1 MDNVEYSLP
10 YGWKKVGIKRKKKH
24 KYSCQN
30 WDFYVWSPCGKKFRS
45 SCEID
50 EFLADNPKV
59 KCDKE
64 LTNNKR
70 PEDFKTPTK
79 EKKYN
84 CSSKSKGT
92 LEDAGDNRTTSERK
106 RKLPNNSIE
115 NENSE
120 SISLQNQL
128 WAAKI
133 MVQKENLHLK
143 EEKLYEIP
151 CSDIKITTERKRK
164 QSEKEYSEI
173 ISEIHK
179 GEISENEEEIP
190 QPCNYCDKEFE
201 SRNAVNY
208 HKKIVHGIEKPFSCK
223 FCDKLFKLKHHL
235 DSHER
240 THTTEKPFS
249 CDLCEKSYT
258 QGHSLQ
264 LHKKKLHG
272 IIQVILYKSSSK
284 LSLLNTKYVVHHTL
298 ELLWQYRLWS

>member
-24 KYSCQN
+24 KHTSQN

-59 KCDKE
+59 KCNKE
-64 LTNNKR
+64 VTNNKR

-79 EKKYN
+79 ERKIN
-84 CSSKSKGT
+84 FSSKPKET
-92 LEDAGDNRTTSERK
+92 MEHAGDNRTTSERK
-106 RKLPNNSIE
+106 RKLPNSFNE

-151 CSDIKITTERKRK
+151 CIDRKI
-164 QSEKEYSEI
+164 SEKEM

-179 GEISENEEEIP
+179 EEISENEEEIP
-190 QPCNYCDKEFE
+190 QTCNYCGQEFK

-223 FCDKLFKLKHHL
+223 FCDKLFKMKHHL
-235 DSHER
+235 DTHER

-264 LHKKKLHG
+264 LHKKKHHG
-272 IIQVILYKSSSK
+272 IIQVILYKSSSE
-284 LSLLNTKYVVHHTL
+284 LSLLSSTL
-298 ELLWQYRLWS
+298 KVS